1 MEAVARIAKC
11 MGLRRIE
18 RVLVVA
24 DDASLRLGTAL
35 YRGML
40 ALDYDS
46 SLITMK
52 PRDMSGE
59 EPSDAVAAAMRNADV
74 ALLATSKSLSHTRAR
89 QAASAAGA
97 RIASMPGIT
106 KQMLERGAMTADY
119 AKVGRITAR
128 LARMLR
134 GTECVRITTAKGTE
148 MTASC
153 KGRKMML
160 DTGIYRK
167 KGEWG
172 NLPAGEVYFAPVEG
186 TTEGTVIIDG
196 ALFGRVSK
204 PVKVTIHNGRVVSAV
219 GSTKLTGVLRKYKNA
234 DNIAEIGIG
243 TNPAARI
250 IGNVLEDE
258 KVLGTCH
265 VAFGNSTALGG
276 RVYSEVHIDGI
287 VLKPTIEADGRLVM
301 KDGKLL

>member
-1 MEAVARIAKC
+1 
-11 MGLRRIE
+11 MGLRRRE

-24 DDASLRLGTAL
+24 DNASIAVARTL
-35 YRGML
+35 YSQLL
-40 ALDYDS
+40 ALGYDA

-52 PRDMSGE
+52 PRNMNGE
-59 EPSDAVAAAMRNADV
+59 EPTAAVAAAMPRADV

-89 QAASAAGA
+89 QAASAAGT

-106 KQMLERGAMTADY
+106 KQMLERGAMIADY

-134 GTECVRITTAKGTE
+134 GAERMRITTAKGTDLV
-148 MTASC
+148 ASC
-153 KGRKMML
+153 KGRKLML

-186 TTEGTVIIDG
+186 TAEGVVVIDG

-204 PVKVTIHNGRVVSAV
+204 PVKVTIHDGRVASVA
-219 GSTKLTGVLRKYKNA
+219 GSKKLAEVLRKYENA
-234 DNIAEIGIG
+234 DNVAEIGIG
-243 TNPAARI
+243 TNYAARI
-250 IGNVLEDE
+250 IGNVLENE

-276 RVYSEVHIDGI
+276 CIYSSVHIDGVI
-287 VLKPTIEADGRLVM
+287 KKPTVEADGKVIM
-301 KDGKLL
+301 EDGKLL